1 MPTVVLRL
9 MLFVRRSLESAF
21 CPLRFRRTISFR
33 TRKSSGSLCRLAAN
47 YERIKT
53 RAGRL
58 SGARVT
64 YGGGKPPMAET
75 IPGRLAAA
83 RARRISRM
91 RYLVTGGAGF
101 IGSNTVDEL
110 VRRGHSVVVLDD
122 LTSGKEDNLAEIRN
136 KITFIKGSITDIEV
150 VRKAVHEAEFV
161 LHLAARTSV
170 PKSVKDPIETNR
182 INIDGTLNVLVAARD
197 AKVKRVVFAA
207 SSSAYG
213 ETPTLPKVEKMEPQ
227 PISPY
232 GVTKYVGEL
241 YAQTFGRCYGLENVS
256 LRYFNIFGPRQD
268 PSSPY
273 SGVLAKFCTAALEET
288 QPIIF
293 GDGEQTR
300 DFTYVENAVQ
310 ANVLAFE
317 APNVSG
323 RVFNVGVGGRF
334 SLNQT
339 VALLNKIAGKSL
351 ESKYEPARDGD
362 IRDSQADISRARE
375 FLGYEPAV
383 AFEEGLRRTFDWYRA
398 TQEKANATPTP
409 ASAPMPTPPK

>member
-1 MPTVVLRL
+1 
-9 MLFVRRSLESAF
+9 
-21 CPLRFRRTISFR
+21 
-33 TRKSSGSLCRLAAN
+33 
-47 YERIKT
+47 
-53 RAGRL
+53 
-58 SGARVT
+58 
-64 YGGGKPPMAET
+64 
-75 IPGRLAAA
+75 
-83 RARRISRM
+83 M

-122 LTSGKEDNLAEIRN
+122 ISSGKEDNLAEIRN

-150 VRKAVHEAEFV
+150 VRKAMHEAEYV

-170 PKSVKDPIETNR
+170 PRSVKDPIETNK
-182 INIDGTLNVLVAARD
+182 INIDGTLNVLVAAKEL
-197 AKVKRVVFAA
+197 KVKRVVFAA

-213 ETPTLPKVEKMEPQ
+213 ETPTLPKIETMQPQ

-241 YAQTFGRCYGLENVS
+241 YGQTFGRCYGLENVA

-273 SGVLAKFCTAALEET
+273 SGVLAKFCTAFLEET
-288 QPIIF
+288 PPVVF

-310 ANVLAFE
+310 ANLLACE

-323 RVFNVGVGGRF
+323 KVFNVGVGGRV
-334 SLNQT
+334 SLND
-339 VALLNKIAGKSL
+339 VLLELRKITGKTL
-351 ESKYEPARDGD
+351 EAKYEPPREGD
-362 IRDSQADISRARE
+362 IRDSQADISQAKE
-375 FLGYEPAV
+375 FLGYEPQV
-383 AFEEGLRRTFDWYRA
+383 SFEEGLARTFEWYRA
-398 TQEKANATPTP
+398 TQTKAAAKAEK
-409 ASAPMPTPPK
+409 